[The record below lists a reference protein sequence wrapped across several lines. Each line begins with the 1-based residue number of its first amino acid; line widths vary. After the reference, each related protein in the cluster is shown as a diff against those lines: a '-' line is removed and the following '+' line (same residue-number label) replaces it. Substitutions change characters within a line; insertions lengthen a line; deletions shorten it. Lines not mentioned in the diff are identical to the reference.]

1 MKQKINFYGC
11 TMENA
16 MNRICISGLRVL
28 ATAFVLALSVSG
40 TVAAAQTIFK
50 TPEAA
55 MEAFGAAVIKDDDQ
69 TNKTLLGDDYRKIL
83 PRVESEK
90 RERFLQAWGKTHKI
104 QMEGQNK
111 AHIAV
116 GDDGWTLPIPLVKGK
131 SGWRFD
137 MKAAS
142 AEIRERTIGRNE
154 LAVMKVLLAY
164 YDAQKEYAEQ
174 DRNGNGVLEYA
185 QKFRSAE
192 GKRDGLYWP
201 AREGEGAS
209 PLGDLIAKAAA
220 EGDKPGDDAY
230 HGYRYRILTAQ
241 GASAPGGVQDYVV
254 NGKMI
259 GGFGLVAWPVKYG
272 ETGVMTFIINH
283 QGVVYEKNL
292 GEKTTET
299 ASKLHKYNPDKSW
312 IKDENPS

>member
-1 MKQKINFYGC
+1 MKQQINFYDC

-16 MNRICISGLRVL
+16 MNRIRFSGLRAL
-28 ATAFVLALSVSG
+28 ATAFVLALSFSG
-40 TVAAAQTIFK
+40 TAAAAQTTFK

-55 MEAFGAAVIKDDDQ
+55 MEAFGAAVEKNDDKI
-69 TNKTLLGDDYRKIL
+69 NKAILGEDYRKII
-83 PRVESEK
+83 PPQGNEK
-90 RERFLQAWGKTHKI
+90 RDRFMRAWEKAHKI
-104 QMEGQNK
+104 QPEGKNK

-137 MKAAS
+137 MKAAT

-154 LAVMKVLLAY
+154 LAVMKVVLAY

-201 AREGEGAS
+201 TKEDEKAS

-220 EGDKPGDDAY
+220 EGDKPGDNAY
-230 HGYRYRILTAQ
+230 YGYNYRILTAQ
-241 GASAPGGVQDYVV
+241 GAAAPGGIQNYIVK
-254 NGKMI
+254 GKMI

-283 QGVVYEKNL
+283 QGVIYEKNL

-299 ASKLHKYNPDKSW
+299 ASKLHDFNPDKSW